1 MDLQSHP
8 AFRQEPRSVHVVGE
22 QLLVSVQPPE
32 LGFGAGV
39 VGTGGSVGL
48 GVTGGEVGL
57 GVVGAGGGVCSF
69 GLTNQKE
76 ERHVSIMRLGG
87 NT

>member
-1 MDLQSHP
+1 M
-8 AFRQEPRSVHVVGE
+8 GE

-48 GVTGGEVGL
+48 GVTGGDVGL

-69 GLTNQKE
+69 GLINQKE
-76 ERHVSIMRLGG
+76 KRHVRYLEARG
-87 NT
+87 